1 MTDQRSRRPT
11 PWLRAAT
18 AAAALFACTAARA
31 QSQTPAAATPK
42 ASAPVDLTGYWVSVI
57 SQDWRWRMVTPA
69 KGDYA
74 SIPITAAAKKV
85 ADAWDPARDEAA
97 GAECKAYGAPAIM
110 RTPTRLRISWQ
121 DQTTLKVETDN
132 GKQTRLFHFGAW
144 KHEPAVASLQGDS
157 VAQWHPARAARG
169 QSVPNHG
176 SLQVTTKNLLPG
188 YLRKNGVPYSENVM
202 VTEYWDL
209 YTEKSGDQWL
219 VITSTVDDPLYLQV
233 PWLTALQFRR
243 EPDGS
248 KWTPEP
254 CSVR

>member
-1 MTDQRSRRPT
+1 MTGRRWRRPVA
-11 PWLRAAT
+11 WLPAAT
-18 AAAALFACTAARA
+18 AALALFSFTTAQAEG
-31 QSQTPAAATPK
+31 QTPVVAKPRAAAPI
-42 ASAPVDLTGYWVSVI
+42 DLTGYWVSVI

-85 ADAWDPARDEAA
+85 ADAWDPARDGGA
-97 GAECKAYGAPAIM
+97 GARCKAYGAPAIM
-110 RTPTRLRISWQ
+110 RVPTRLRVTWQ
-121 DQTTLKVETDN
+121 DENTLKIETDN
-132 GKQTRLFHFGAW
+132 GTQTRLFHFGAW
-144 KHEPAVASLQGDS
+144 TPGHAVPSLQGDS
-157 VAQWHPARAARG
+157 IAQWHLSRAARG
-169 QSVPNHG
+169 QGAPKYG

-188 YLRKNGVPYSENVM
+188 YLRKNGVPYSENAV

-209 YTEKSGDQWL
+209 YTEKNGDQWIVL
-219 VITSTVDDPLYLQV
+219 TSTIDDPLYLQV

-254 CSVR
+254 CSAR